1 MQNDYPEDIQVY
13 LIAIENTKLDME
25 LSDEVKKAGD
35 KVVQIIL
42 KEELSYIV

>member
-1 MQNDYPEDIQVY
+1 MQSDYPEDIQVY